1 MGHNR
6 EDPMRVFSL
15 AVLLLAAAVM
25 VTIPVSPRAST
36 HGGFELK
43 LDTAEAQTYRRAR
56 VTARRYDRRA
66 YRYDRGS
73 YYGGGYGYGSSS
85 YYGSPYYGSSG
96 YYGSGYGY
104 GGGYGRP
111 YYGGVG
117 IGGIE
122 VKVGVV
128 GSDQQGAG
136 DSQ

>member
-1 MGHNR
+1 
-6 EDPMRVFSL
+6 MRVFSL
-15 AVLLLAAAVM
+15 AGLLLAAAVM

-66 YRYDRGS
+66 YRYDRRS
-73 YYGGGYGYGSSS
+73 YYGAPYGYGSSS

-104 GGGYGRP
+104 GGGYGYGYGRP

-117 IGGIE
+117 IG
-122 VKVGVV
+122 VGGLRIGVPFYRY
-128 GSDQQGAG
+128 
-136 DSQ
+136 